1 VKERKIDILLH
12 PVRLRIIQKFLG
24 GEERTAKELAKL
36 LPEIA
41 QATLYRQ
48 LDTLV
53 KANILVITDEKPIRG
68 TIEKVYSLNPLEA
81 SITTKDVNHV
91 SKEEHIQYFMLFTT
105 HLLAQ
110 FESYLEKEEIDMER
124 DGVAYRQTA
133 FYLSDE
139 EFREFFMEIAKVFQ
153 KTSNN
158 KPSPDRKKRFISTII
173 IPEAD

>member
-1 VKERKIDILLH
+1 MKERKIDILLH

-24 GEERTAKELAKL
+24 GDVRTAKELAQL

-53 KANILVITDEKPIRG
+53 KANILIISDEKPIRG

-81 SITTKDVNHV
+81 SITTKDVNNV

-110 FESYLEKEEIDMER
+110 FESYLEQEKIDLER

-139 EFREFFMEIAKVFQ
+139 EFQDFFIEMAKIFQ
-153 KTSNN
+153 KASAN
-158 KPSPDRKKRFISTII
+158 KPSPERKKRYISTII

>member
-1 VKERKIDILLH
+1 VRERKIDILLH

-24 GEERTAKELAKL
+24 GDERTAKELAKL

-53 KANILVITDEKPIRG
+53 KANILIITAEKPIRG

-81 SITTKDVNHV
+81 SITAKDVNNV

-110 FESYLEKEEIDMER
+110 FESYLEKEEINLER

-133 FYLSDE
+133 FYLSDD
-139 EFREFFMEIAKVFQ
+139 EFRNFVLEIAKVFQ
-153 KTSNN
+153 KASTH
-158 KPSPDRKKRFISTII
+158 KPANDRKKRYISTII

>member
-1 VKERKIDILLH
+1 MKERKIDILLH

-24 GEERTAKELAKL
+24 GDERTAKELAKL

-53 KANILVITDEKPIRG
+53 KANILIITDEKPIRG
-68 TIEKVYSLNPLEA
+68 TIEKVYCLNPLEA
-81 SITTKDVNHV
+81 SITAKDVNTV

-110 FESYLEKEEIDMER
+110 FESYLEKEEVNLER

-133 FYLSDE
+133 FYFTDDE
-139 EFREFFMEIAKVFQ
+139 FHDFVHEIVKVFQ
-153 KTSNN
+153 HASTNQ
-158 KPSPDRKKRFISTII
+158 PAPDRKKRFISTII